1 MTYSKISSEILFNKI
16 KNNTLCI
23 MVICLITNDMID
35 ISIREYIVSFI
46 RLFIALGFITQKQ
59 SEKQLEKQSEKQLEK
74 QLEKQS
80 HHKLHPLIRNKPLHI
95 IHSVSYKPIMIV
107 SRLIDGNNKV

>member
-59 SEKQLEKQSEKQLEK
+59 SEKQLEKQSEKQ
-74 QLEKQS
+74 S

>member
-1 MTYSKISSEILFNKI
+1 
-16 KNNTLCI
+16 
-23 MVICLITNDMID
+23 MID

-74 QLEKQS
+74 QSEKQS

>member
-1 MTYSKISSEILFNKI
+1 
-16 KNNTLCI
+16 

-59 SEKQLEKQSEKQLEK
+59 SEKQLEKQLEKQSEKQLEK

>member
-59 SEKQLEKQSEKQLEK
+59 SEKQLEKQ
-74 QLEKQS
+74 LEKQS

>member
-1 MTYSKISSEILFNKI
+1 
-16 KNNTLCI
+16 
-23 MVICLITNDMID
+23 MID

-59 SEKQLEKQSEKQLEK
+59 SEK